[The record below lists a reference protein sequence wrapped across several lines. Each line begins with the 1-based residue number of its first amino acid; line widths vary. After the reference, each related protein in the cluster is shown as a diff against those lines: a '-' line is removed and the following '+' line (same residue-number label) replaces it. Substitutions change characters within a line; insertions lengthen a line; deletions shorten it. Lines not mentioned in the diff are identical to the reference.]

1 MTAYSVLFVSPTDDA
16 WIPGYIAP
24 VVELIAKHGGRYLA
38 RTADHQQVEGPDLP
52 AALRVVLEWP
62 TKEAALNFENDPDYK
77 PYLESRL
84 NRSTSYH
91 FVIDGKDDLA

>member
-1 MTAYSVLFVSPTDDA
+1 MPNTAAGISRGPPITSRS
-16 WIPGYIAP
+16 
-24 VVELIAKHGGRYLA
+24 KA
-38 RTADHQQVEGPDLP
+38 RTSR